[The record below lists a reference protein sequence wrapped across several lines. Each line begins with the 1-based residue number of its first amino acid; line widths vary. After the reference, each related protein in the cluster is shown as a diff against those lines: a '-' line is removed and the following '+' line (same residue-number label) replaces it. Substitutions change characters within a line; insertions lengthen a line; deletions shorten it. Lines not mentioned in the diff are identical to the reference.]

1 MGDMTFTN
9 PPDERAYP
17 GKGREDHVYK
27 KTNHKDLKRAVFGPE
42 KLKEDPEQAIS
53 EAENHPGNQTGRQQI
68 SRRAKETDHG
78 EDGEEAEKRGAGEIA
93 LESKTFKKREAIG
106 NKGPGGQNKGEAN
119 ADVNTHADCHV
130 LENVEPTVTRQM
142 CSNGHGL
149 VGSQDSLVVTA
160 SAPVSTITT

>member
-27 KTNHKDLKRAVFGPE
+27 KTNHKDLKRTVLGPE
-42 KLKEDPEQAIS
+42 KIKEDTEQAIGK
-53 EAENHPGNQTGRQQI
+53 AENHPGNEAGRQQI
-68 SRRAKETDHG
+68 SGQAKKTDHG
-78 EDGEEAEKRGAGEIA
+78 EDGKEAEKRGACEIA
-93 LESKTFKKREAIG
+93 LERKTFKKREAIG
-106 NKGPGGQNKGEAN
+106 NEGPSGQNKGEAN